1 MIVAT
6 EALKK
11 ILEKCNILLEDEL
24 ISKELLLRTYADYF
38 LKTIDKEKHN
48 VGIVLHTGS
57 ICFDAISII
66 YALASCMVYNESDAE
81 EIIDSL
87 NVGDR
92 VLYGKKQ
99 RSRYVFDGVIDHPS
113 IPNMKCAKLSQ
124 GEQNT
129 TYVPQTM
136 WRFIFP
142 DMGTSL
148 RFDGRGI
155 RKRSGIREDFYKSVF
170 EYNEADIPPIVDVS
184 VAIVM
189 PRDRAEFLMENIKLK
204 FDDKEVKPLELITA
218 SYFTEN
224 DEYRFGGNAGKNEA
238 NIKFSSKVSVAR
250 DLILEKN
257 GNKHIGAIISGNETI
272 YRGQTEI
279 PELLNRRS
287 LQFVYVCMNIDAD
300 NVMKIIGEVETPNVF
315 ACSKEFLL
323 SYSLPAEREGK
334 YCAQLSKQV
343 DAVVD
348 RDIEPHI
355 LMGKFTWDDYK
366 AVKKA
371 ILNLKNSEY
380 SSEEKDDFII
390 QSYSLI
396 NLFLT
401 SVFKVSLLEKCI
413 KDGKLEIVS
422 PQKKM
427 KDLFGVM
434 TKFPQS
440 LQSHAKTILD
450 FLEIAYL
457 FLEESSLK
465 ELYLQELLYQNS
477 NKKIAIV
484 VPKAYYAILLRECG
498 FYDLMDD
505 ESLLTVVT
513 ANRFDNT
520 NLYDHIIV
528 VGNFNGKRFDTFRCR
543 AAQRIETLLYDF
555 ESYFFKYKLRAA
567 KKAES
572 VLNSLSYT
580 QDFYDSYFEDE
591 NITEITD
598 NEIMEISAIDS
609 EVDEYINRLN
619 EVATFKNIG
628 VALATGGA
636 ATTEVIAVGN
646 FDSGE
651 KVLFTKNYKAYVFDD
666 DNGTVSETKVPDLTE
681 GDSLVFTQ
689 RNSDTRDIVDSILSK
704 LVSEEKVSPE
714 IIECYKKS
722 KAWKQQLVDYMQTS
736 ALSANR
742 IASKMIANGVQVQEI
757 TIKGWLDEDSHTVGP
772 RKMDSIQQIAL
783 LVENEEMFE
792 NAQIYFDA
800 CSTIRKVRR
809 EILKQIGEAIINK
822 LCGKA
827 PQENTIIADIYDRI
841 DSIAL
846 ILRLESITYIEREVP
861 MNLTNRPISL

>member
-1 MIVAT
+1 
-6 EALKK
+6 
-11 ILEKCNILLEDEL
+11 
-24 ISKELLLRTYADYF
+24 
-38 LKTIDKEKHN
+38 
-48 VGIVLHTGS
+48 
-57 ICFDAISII
+57 
-66 YALASCMVYNESDAE
+66 
-81 EIIDSL
+81 
-87 NVGDR
+87 
-92 VLYGKKQ
+92 
-99 RSRYVFDGVIDHPS
+99 
-113 IPNMKCAKLSQ
+113 
-124 GEQNT
+124 
-129 TYVPQTM
+129 
-136 WRFIFP
+136 
-142 DMGTSL
+142 
-148 RFDGRGI
+148 
-155 RKRSGIREDFYKSVF
+155 
-170 EYNEADIPPIVDVS
+170 
-184 VAIVM
+184 
-189 PRDRAEFLMENIKLK
+189 
-204 FDDKEVKPLELITA
+204 
-218 SYFTEN
+218 
-224 DEYRFGGNAGKNEA
+224 
-238 NIKFSSKVSVAR
+238 
-250 DLILEKN
+250 
-257 GNKHIGAIISGNETI
+257 
-272 YRGQTEI
+272 
-279 PELLNRRS
+279 
-287 LQFVYVCMNIDAD
+287 
-300 NVMKIIGEVETPNVF
+300 
-315 ACSKEFLL
+315 
-323 SYSLPAEREGK
+323 
-334 YCAQLSKQV
+334 
-343 DAVVD
+343 
-348 RDIEPHI
+348 
-355 LMGKFTWDDYK
+355 
-366 AVKKA
+366 
-371 ILNLKNSEY
+371 
-380 SSEEKDDFII
+380 
-390 QSYSLI
+390 
-396 NLFLT
+396 
-401 SVFKVSLLEKCI
+401 
-413 KDGKLEIVS
+413 
-422 PQKKM
+422 
-427 KDLFGVM
+427 M

-440 LQSHAKTILD
+440 LQAYAKTILD

-457 FLEESSLK
+457 FLEESSSK
-465 ELYLQELLYQNS
+465 ELYLRELLCQNS

-520 NLYDHIIV
+520 NLYDHIVV

-555 ESYFFKYKLRAA
+555 ESHFFKYKLRAA

-572 VLNSLSYT
+572 ALNSLSYT
-580 QDFYDSYFEDE
+580 QDFYDSDFEDE
-591 NITEITD
+591 NITEISE

-628 VALATGGA
+628 IATVAGAA
-636 ATTEVIAVGN
+636 ATTEVIAAGN

-704 LVSEEKVSPE
+704 LVSEEKVSSE

-736 ALSANR
+736 ALSANM